1 MATKDQKIEEKL
13 VRVSRAVFR
22 ILRKRGAVCVA
33 LVPNSDLRWL
43 KKKFL
48 HKTAKI
54 VDVLA
59 FPDTAGF
66 PHPESGA
73 PPLGEVLVNK
83 DIARKD
89 APRATALL
97 IHGILHLLG
106 YRHEKKR
113 DIIAM
118 EKLEKKVL
126 KKVKISN
133 Y

>member
-1 MATKDQKIEEKL
+1 MRTKDKKIEEKL

-59 FPDTAGF
+59 LD
-66 PHPESGA
+66 
-73 PPLGEVLVNK
+73 
-83 DIARKD
+83 RKS
-89 APRATALL
+89 
-97 IHGILHLLG
+97 
-106 YRHEKKR
+106 
-113 DIIAM
+113 
-118 EKLEKKVL
+118 V
-126 KKVKISN
+126 V
-133 Y
+133 